1 MSVLVCGGAGYI
13 GSHTVSELLDRG
25 EDVVVADNLQKGHKK
40 AVLGG
45 KLMIGDLRDS
55 DFLDKVFS
63 ENTIDSVIQ
72 FAADSL
78 VGESVEDPLKYY
90 NNNVVSTLSLL
101 SKMKQYGV
109 DKIVFSSTAATYGEP
124 QNIPIMETDPTIP
137 TNPYGQTK
145 LAVEKALKW
154 CYEAYDIKYTALR
167 YFNAAGAHISGK
179 IGEDH
184 NPETHLIPI
193 ILQAALGQRDSI
205 TIFGDDYNTEDGT
218 CVRDYI
224 HVTDLADAHILA
236 LDKMR
241 ADGKSNIYN
250 LGNGN
255 GFSVKEVVDITRKVT
270 GVDIKAEL
278 GERRPG
284 DPAILVASSEKAKKE
299 LNWKPKLHG
308 NGIKKI
314 LTVSLNNGGYMEQK
328 KIKRINELAKKAKS
342 ENGLTQAEE
351 QERAQLRKEYIM
363 DVKYNLRAQLENIEV
378 EYPDGEVIPI
388 RRKKK

>member
-299 LNWKPKLHG
+299 LNWKPKYNDLGTIIETAWKWHKSHP
-308 NGIKKI
+308 NG
-314 LTVSLNNGGYMEQK
+314 YE
-328 KIKRINELAKKAKS
+328 
-342 ENGLTQAEE
+342 
-351 QERAQLRKEYIM
+351 
-363 DVKYNLRAQLENIEV
+363 D
-378 EYPDGEVIPI
+378 
-388 RRKKK
+388 

>member
-13 GSHTVSELLDRG
+13 GSHTVAELLDRG
-25 EDVVVADNLQKGHKK
+25 ENVVIADNLQKGHKE

-55 DFLDKVFS
+55 VFLDKVFT
-63 ENTIDSVIQ
+63 ENDIESVIQ

-78 VGESVEDPLKYY
+78 VGESVGDPLKYY
-90 NNNVVSTLSLL
+90 NNNVVSTLCLL
-101 SKMKQYGV
+101 TKMKQYGV
-109 DKIVFSSTAATYGEP
+109 DKIVFSSTAAVYGEP
-124 QNIPIMETDPTIP
+124 KNVPIMETDPTVP
-137 TNPYGQTK
+137 TNPYGETK
-145 LAVEKALKW
+145 LSVEKALRW

-184 NPETHLIPI
+184 NPESHLIPI
-193 ILQAALGQRDSI
+193 ILQAALGKRECI

-236 LDKMR
+236 LNKMR
-241 ADGKSNIYN
+241 KDGKSNIYN

-255 GFSVKEVVDITRKVT
+255 GFSVKEVVDIAREVT
-270 GVDIKAEL
+270 GVDIKAKL

-284 DPAILVASSEKAKKE
+284 DPAVLVASAEKAKKE
-299 LNWKPKLHG
+299 LGWQPKYDDLGTIIETAWKWHKDHP
-308 NGIKKI
+308 NG
-314 LTVSLNNGGYMEQK
+314 Y
-328 KIKRINELAKKAKS
+328 
-342 ENGLTQAEE
+342 
-351 QERAQLRKEYIM
+351 
-363 DVKYNLRAQLENIEV
+363 
-378 EYPDGEVIPI
+378 
-388 RRKKK
+388 